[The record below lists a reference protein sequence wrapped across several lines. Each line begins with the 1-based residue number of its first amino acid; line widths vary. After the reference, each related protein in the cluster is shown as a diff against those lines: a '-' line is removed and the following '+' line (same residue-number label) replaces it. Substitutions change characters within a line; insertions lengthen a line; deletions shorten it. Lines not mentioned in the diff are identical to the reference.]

1 MKHYNTITLLE
12 ALNGVH
18 IVSHTKKKVIIT
30 VLNEGKEAVKE
41 YLMISKKEFQ
51 VDSIQETLLGYEL
64 HITIKE
70 FINYSTNKE
79 E

>member
-12 ALNGVH
+12 ALNGVR
-18 IVSHTKKKVIIT
+18 IVNHTKKKVIIT
-30 VLNEGKEAVKE
+30 VSTEWKEAVKQ
-41 YLMISKKEFQ
+41 YLIISKREFQ

-70 FINYSTNKE
+70 FINYSAKKKG
-79 E
+79 